1 MTYQTAY
8 KLLVA
13 AYKSAKGIMP
23 EGIDLLK
30 LKMKARQKVID
41 STKGKILQF
50 PKERITDWTK
60 ARPQPPK
67 IEMKDGIQT
76 TRGLGDLFKR
86 QMEKIGQKAKQE
98 SKPKSKKLED
108 AMESFFGFKPRRETE
123 AEMLKRMNRQNK
135 ESVARLKEKKEKF
148 LGEKLKDYDGDP
160 DAMAGGG
167 KVKKPFR
174 SKVVDFL
181 GGPSVVGAELGLSGL
196 LEVYNLLG
204 MPLMKDGGKV
214 KKKRKHD
221 DNIDEEDIGE
231 GKSKERFLNKMPR
244 PRNYPNL
251 SEEEII
257 LDKMPRPKRSDG
269 IISLANGG
277 LTNISDTYDNNP
289 TLQAQ
294 YPNKQDYLD
303 LFAQQTTTT
312 TPQTNTATQ
321 STTSTIAPI
330 NPIKPIIPLPQ
341 DSGDSGGG
349 ILNNIGRTNMN
360 QPNAMGGKEPGIVAA
375 LQRTLGDVKT
385 AGKEIYSLLSPMQM
399 AKRTMDSINNMRAKQ
414 AAEIIEQIRR
424 EEEARLQAQLNR
436 PRVPGGTI
444 DSGNQGSGG
453 YGGTGGEGPS
463 AVGSSGMLGGGV

>member
-1 MTYQTAY
+1 MGYLQALNLLIRTYKAT
-8 KLLVA
+8 
-13 AYKSAKGIMP
+13 KGYLPKGLDM
-23 EGIDLLK
+23 LK

-67 IEMKDGIQT
+67 IEMKGGIQT

-86 QMEKIGQKAKQE
+86 QMAKKGKELDELIRKGTIKVGQAPKTTKRKPAVDPKLTQEENIKRIMAENKASAKRLQEKMN
-98 SKPKSKKLED
+98 KPEKS
-108 AMESFFGFKPRRETE
+108 
-123 AEMLKRMNRQNK
+123 
-135 ESVARLKEKKEKF
+135 
-148 LGEKLKDYDGDP
+148 LGEKLKDYKGDP
-160 DAMAGGG
+160 DAM
-167 KVKKPFR
+167 R
-174 SKVVDFL
+174 
-181 GGPSVVGAELGLSGL
+181 
-196 LEVYNLLG
+196 
-204 MPLMKDGGKV
+204 DGGKV
-214 KKKRKHD
+214 KKKRKHNDNVD
-221 DNIDEEDIGE
+221 DEDIGE
-231 GKSKERFLNKMPR
+231 GESKERFLNKMPK

-269 IISLANGG
+269 IISLATGG
-277 LTNISDTYDNNP
+277 MTNISDTYDNNP
-289 TLQAQ
+289 TLQSQ

-303 LFAQQTTTT
+303 MFAQQTTTT
-312 TPQTNTATQ
+312 TPQTDTITQ

-341 DSGDSGGG
+341 DSGDGGGNLPPGGG
-349 ILNNIGRTNMN
+349 ITAGINFDYGYTSPGGEFNLDDIGEGT
-360 QPNAMGGKEPGIVAA
+360 VADEDY
-375 LQRTLGDVKT
+375 TLGMRARDALSGIQQV
-385 AGKEIYSLLSPMQM
+385 GQGIYSAISPIQM

-414 AAEIIEQIRR
+414 AAEIIKQIRR

>member
-1 MTYQTAY
+1 MGYLQTLQLMVRAY
-8 KLLVA
+8 KA
-13 AYKSAKGIMP
+13 ARGVMPKGLDM
-23 EGIDLLK
+23 LK
-30 LKMKARQKVID
+30 LKQKARQKVID
-41 STKGKILQF
+41 AKKVINVDFSKGRKF
-50 PKERITDWTK
+50 YE
-60 ARPQPPK
+60 
-67 IEMKDGIQT
+67 EGI
-76 TRGLGDLFKR
+76 GDLIR
-86 QMEKIGQKAKQE
+86 QGKLFVGKAPKTKKIKEAVD
-98 SKPKSKKLED
+98 PKLYEQMRIKEIMK
-108 AMESFFGFKPRRETE
+108 
-123 AEMLKRMNRQNK
+123 QNK
-135 ESVARLKEKKEKF
+135 ESAKRLEKKMNKEKD
-148 LGEKLKDYDGDP
+148 LGDKLKDYKGDP
-160 DAMAGGG
+160 DAM
-167 KVKKPFR
+167 R
-174 SKVVDFL
+174 
-181 GGPSVVGAELGLSGL
+181 
-196 LEVYNLLG
+196 
-204 MPLMKDGGKV
+204 
-214 KKKRKHD
+214 
-221 DNIDEEDIGE
+221 E
-231 GKSKERFLNKMPR
+231 G
-244 PRNYPNL
+244 
-251 SEEEII
+251 
-257 LDKMPRPKRSDG
+257 G

-303 LFAQQTTTT
+303 LFTQQTTTT
-312 TPQTNTATQ
+312 TPQTNTTTQ

-330 NPIKPIIPLPQ
+330 NPINPIIPLPQ
-341 DSGDSGGG
+341 DSGDGGEG
-349 ILNNIGRTNMN
+349 ILNNFGRTNMN

>member
-1 MTYQTAY
+1 MGYLQALNLLIRTYKAT
-8 KLLVA
+8 
-13 AYKSAKGIMP
+13 KGYLPKGLDM
-23 EGIDLLK
+23 LK

-41 STKGKILQF
+41 SKKVIKFPQGGKDKINPFEPRPKF
-50 PKERITDWTK
+50 PKNKEG
-60 ARPQPPK
+60 
-67 IEMKDGIQT
+67 IEKLIKK
-76 TRGLGDLFKR
+76 GDV
-86 QMEKIGQKAKQE
+86 KIGQAPKTTKRKPAVDPKLTQEENIKRIMAENKASAKRLQE
-98 SKPKSKKLED
+98 KMNKP
-108 AMESFFGFKPRRETE
+108 
-123 AEMLKRMNRQNK
+123 
-135 ESVARLKEKKEKF
+135 EKT
-148 LGEKLKDYDGDP
+148 LGEKLKDYKGDP
-160 DAMAGGG
+160 DAM
-167 KVKKPFR
+167 R
-174 SKVVDFL
+174 
-181 GGPSVVGAELGLSGL
+181 
-196 LEVYNLLG
+196 
-204 MPLMKDGGKV
+204 DGGKV

-231 GKSKERFLNKMPR
+231 GKSKERFLNKMPK

-269 IISLANGG
+269 IISLATGG
-277 LTNISDTYDNNP
+277 MTNISDTYDNNP

-341 DSGDSGGG
+341 DSGDGDGG
-349 ILNNIGRTNMN
+349 ILNNFGRTNMN